1 MIALSA
7 AGGASANSTQRAML
21 QDDRQVLYS
30 GAETRNATLDEL
42 RSLGADT
49 LKIGIQWRD
58 LAPEGASKPAGFDG
72 SNPGAYADAKWA
84 PYDDAIEG
92 AQTRGMEVLVSI
104 TGPAPDWA
112 SQGNGGV
119 RRPDAAEFGAF
130 VRAVGTRYS
139 GAYPTAAGTPAPP
152 AAPSLPLPGAKAAAA
167 TPYGKVTLWS
177 VWNEP
182 NLPRFLLPQRASNRA
197 KTPVSPHLYRALYN
211 AARDGLS
218 ASGHGGD
225 TILIGELLPVGRSS
239 RSASSSIRPLEFLR
253 ELGCVSSRFRAFKG
267 RAARQRGCDGYKALA
282 ASGLAYHPYTL
293 AGGPRKRP
301 PSRDDASIGTLSRV
315 TSTLDRLASR
325 KRISPRRMPLWL
337 TEFGFQTDPPDPFGT
352 SIRRVPAYMGE
363 SEYIAFRNRRVASWS
378 QYPLVDDRSSG
389 TGFSCC
395 PGFQSGLH
403 FQDGK
408 TKPGV
413 YTQYRFPIH
422 VVRTGR
428 SKVTVFGG
436 VRTAAKG
443 AKVTVEARS
452 GRRGKWKRL
461 GTATLNDRGYFRR
474 SFSVGNPGGKTFRFR
489 GSGAKSRGAGI

>member
-1 MIALSA
+1 
-7 AGGASANSTQRAML
+7 ML

-30 GAETRNATLDEL
+30 GADTRNATLDEMK
-42 RSLGADT
+42 SLGADT

-72 SNPGAYADAKWA
+72 SNPGSYADAKWA

-92 AQTRGMEVLVSI
+92 AQARGIEVLVSI

-112 SQGNGGV
+112 SQGSGGV

-139 GAYPTAAGTPAPP
+139 GSYPAPAAGAPAPP
-152 AAPSLPLPGAKAAAA
+152 STPLPLPEAVSSVTRSATGAQTAAA

-182 NLPRFLLPQRASNRA
+182 NLPRFLLPQRMSNRA
-197 KTPVSPHLYRALYN
+197 KTPVSPHLYRSLYR
-211 AARDGLS
+211 AARDGLG
-218 ASGHGGD
+218 ATGHGGD

-267 RAARQRGCDGYKALA
+267 RAARQRGCDGYKTLG

-301 PSRDDASIGTLSRV
+301 PSRDDASIGTLGRV

-325 KRISPRRMPLWL
+325 RRISPRRMPLWL

-352 SIRRVPAYMGE
+352 SIKRVPGYMGE
-363 SEYIAFRNRRVASWS
+363 SEWIAFRNRRVASWS
-378 QYPLVDDRSSG
+378 QYPMVDDRSSG

-403 FQDGK
+403 FQDGRA
-408 TKPGV
+408 KPGV

-422 VVRTGR
+422 VTRSGR

-436 VRTAAKG
+436 VRTAGKG
-443 AKVTVEARS
+443 AKVTVEART

-474 SFSVGNPGGKTFRFR
+474 SFTVSSPTRKTFRFR
-489 GSGAKSRGAGI
+489 ASGVKSRGADL